1 MAYIN
6 KGKWKAG
13 VERVERHEGKTY
25 YRTYSHS
32 KHSGALIQT
41 HISDHNSLHSKY
53 TVYGTL
59 EENGEVMASRKSRP
73 WIMSL
78 REAREERTYV
88 VNQLK
93 DIFAVKR

>member
-1 MAYIN
+1 MAYHK
-6 KGKWKAG
+6 KGKWTAG
-13 VERVERHEGKTY
+13 VERREGKTY
-25 YRTYSHS
+25 YRTYIHS
-32 KHSGALIQT
+32 RGAVIETQ
-41 HISDHNSLHSKY
+41 ISRENSLHSKY
-53 TVYGTL
+53 TVYATL
-59 EENGEVMASRKSRP
+59 EENGEVISTSKSRP

>member
-1 MAYIN
+1 MTYVN

-13 VERVERHEGKTY
+13 AERHEGGTH
-25 YRTYSHS
+25 YRTYTHS
-32 KHSGALIQT
+32 KHSGAVIET

-59 EENGEVMASRKSRP
+59 KEEGEVTASWKSRP

-78 REAREERTYV
+78 KEAREERTYV
-88 VNQLK
+88 VNALK
-93 DIFAVKR
+93 DIFAHKRI

>member
-6 KGKWKAG
+6 KGKWKADA
-13 VERVERHEGKTY
+13 ERVERHEGKTY
-25 YRTYSHS
+25 YRTYIHS
-32 KHSGALIQT
+32 RGAVIET
-41 HISDHNSLHSKY
+41 HISDHNALYSKY

-59 EENGEVMASRKSRP
+59 EEEGEVIASSKSRP

-93 DIFAVKR
+93 HIFAHKR